1 MRANALASPYYRV
14 HNKSVEIE
22 YDLAKSERNEVLRG
36 LPFSLVAA
44 FDFDTALIAPDTRE
58 TYGEDRYIAVGSIEG
73 RLHVVA
79 YTVRGLRLRVISF
92 RKANA
97 REARRYEQA
106 RS

>member
-1 MRANALASPYYRV
+1 M
-14 HNKSVEIE
+14 IE
-22 YDLAKSERNEVLRG
+22 YDPAKSERNDLLRG

-44 FDFDTALIAPDTRE
+44 FDFDTSLIAPDTRE
-58 TYGEDRYIAVGSIEG
+58 TYGEDRYIAVGFVQG

-92 RKANA
+92 RKANE

>member
-1 MRANALASPYYRV
+1 M
-14 HNKSVEIE
+14 KIE
-22 YDLAKSERNEVLRG
+22 FDPAKSERNELLRG

-44 FDFDTALIAPDTRE
+44 FDFDTALIARDTRE
-58 TYGEDRYIAVGSIEG
+58 AYGEDRYIAVGFIER

-79 YTVRGLRLRVISF
+79 YTVRGLCLRVISF

-97 REARRYEQA
+97 REVRRHEHA